1 MKSFL
6 NGDAYIHYKATDISA
21 DKQTLVFVNSL
32 GTDFRIWQKVVQK
45 LGSEFNIVLH
55 DKRGHG
61 LSTLGNAPHKIET
74 YATDLAALLDQLN
87 VKSAVAV
94 GLSVGGLIVQ
104 SLYHLRPD
112 LISKIVISNSA
123 VKIGNEQS
131 WGQRIAAVQSGGIE
145 SLADTVMKMW
155 FALKFHKSASEE
167 LALYRTMLARTY
179 PAGYIACCE
188 ALRDVDLTAQASSI
202 NIPALFIAGDQ
213 DGSTPVALVQS
224 SARLVPGCRFEI
236 IQGAAH
242 IPCVEKPDDY
252 VRLIQQFARQ

>member
-6 NGDAYIHYKATDISA
+6 SGDAYIHYEVTDISD

-32 GTDFRIWQKVVQK
+32 GTDFRIWQKVVQE

-74 YATDLAALLDQLN
+74 YATD
-87 VKSAVAV
+87 VKSSVAV

-112 LISKIVISNSA
+112 LISKLVVSNSA

-155 FALKFHKSASEE
+155 FAPEFHKNAPEE

-179 PAGYIACCE
+179 PAGYVACCE
-188 ALRDVDLTAQASSI
+188 ALRDADLTAQAASI

-213 DGSTPVALVQS
+213 DGSTPSSLVEA
-224 SARLVPGCRFEI
+224 SARLVKNSRLEVI
-236 IQGAAH
+236 NRAAH
-242 IPCVEKPDDY
+242 IPCFEKSEE
-252 VRLIQQFARQ
+252 FAGLLRNFATSV

>member
-6 NGDAYIHYKATDISA
+6 SGDAYIHYDATEIIA
-21 DKQTLVFVNSL
+21 GKKTFVFVNSL
-32 GTDFRIWQKVVQK
+32 GTDFRIWQKVVQE

-61 LSTLGNAPHKIET
+61 LSPLGTAPHKIET
-74 YATDLAALLDQLN
+74 YATDLAALLDHL
-87 VKSAVAV
+87 KIKRAIAV

-112 LISKIVISNSA
+112 LISKLVVSNSA

-155 FALKFHKSASEE
+155 FAPEFHKSAPEE

-179 PAGYIACCE
+179 PAGYIACCA
-188 ALRDVDLTAQASSI
+188 ALRNADFTAQAA
-202 NIPALFIAGDQ
+202 NIRVPTLFMAGEH
-213 DGSTPVALVQS
+213 DGSTPIALVES
-224 SARLVPGCRFEI
+224 SARLVPNSRFKI
-236 IQGAAH
+236 IDGAAH
-242 IPCVEKPDDY
+242 IPCVEKPNEY
-252 VRLIQQFARQ
+252 TKLLKNFVN